1 MKRSV
6 VRLGPDLLAELTE
19 PCRDCVFWQLDPV
32 RRSQVDGRAG
42 DEKSLWLEEVLREWG
57 TCGQVVLMDRRPV
70 GHAIYAPAAYLPGV
84 ATFPTAPPSPDAV
97 VLASVHVAAE
107 HRRGGLG
114 RLLVQRMARDLVT
127 RGDVGAV
134 EAFVDPRGRG
144 GGCAVP
150 QQFLSAVGFTTQRAH
165 PTSPRMRMDLR
176 AALTWKDEV
185 ELAVERLL
193 GVVRPS
199 PSPKASGTQ
208 AMNASSS
215 LSIAALGLAPTIDL
229 TTSPPE

>member
-6 VRLGPDLLAELTE
+6 ARLGPELLDELAA

-32 RRSQVDGRAG
+32 RRARVDGTARAA
-42 DEKSLWLEEVLREWG
+42 KRAWLEEVLREWG
-57 TCGQVVLMDRRPV
+57 TCGQVVLLDGHPV
-70 GHAIYAPAAYLPGV
+70 AHLIYAPEAYLPG
-84 ATFPTAPPSPDAV
+84 AAAFPTAPVSADAV
-97 VLASVHVAAE
+97 LLTTVHVDPE
-107 HRRGGLG
+107 HRGGGLG

-127 RGDVGAV
+127 RGDAGAV
-134 EAFVDPRGRG
+134 EAFAATGALSAA
-144 GGCAVP
+144 CAAP
-150 QQFLSAVGFTTQRAH
+150 EGFLSAVGFTTQRAH

-176 AALTWKDEV
+176 STLTWKDEV
-185 ELAVERLL
+185 ELAWERLL

-199 PSPKASGTQ
+199 PKASGTQ
-208 AMNASSS
+208 AMKVSSS